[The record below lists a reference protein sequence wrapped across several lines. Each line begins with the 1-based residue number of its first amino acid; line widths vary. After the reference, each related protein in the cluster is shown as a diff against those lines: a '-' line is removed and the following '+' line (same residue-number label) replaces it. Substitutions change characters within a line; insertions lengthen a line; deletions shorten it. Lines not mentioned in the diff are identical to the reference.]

1 MSKDGEHNDDNNSS
15 NSSHFKAEKKEDV
28 RSIAAEENSVEDKVE
43 GDTEEQSDSDTAENL
58 EDEDFSED
66 ISEED
71 KETIKK
77 VANDDNSSQA
87 KSYASIL
94 VEQVMDGRETFERS
108 LGSLFTS
115 AFTAGLEIGISF
127 FMILSA
133 FALLRF

>member
-1 MSKDGEHNDDNNSS
+1 MSKDSEHNDNNNSS
-15 NSSHFKAEKKEDV
+15 NSSHFKAEKREDV

-94 VEQVMDGRETFERS
+94 IEQVMDGRETFERS
-108 LGSLFTS
+108 LAWFVIYQCFYCG
-115 AFTAGLEIGISF
+115 A
-127 FMILSA
+127 
-133 FALLRF
+133 